1 MLTTRFFAERAIWK
15 SESKISEYQ
24 GSERLEQEKQDA
36 IASREKVAAELKTQ
50 LDKLQVTENRSLFLD
65 HVDHIH

>member
-1 MLTTRFFAERAIWK
+1 M
-15 SESKISEYQ
+15 
-24 GSERLEQEKQDA
+24 EQEKQDA